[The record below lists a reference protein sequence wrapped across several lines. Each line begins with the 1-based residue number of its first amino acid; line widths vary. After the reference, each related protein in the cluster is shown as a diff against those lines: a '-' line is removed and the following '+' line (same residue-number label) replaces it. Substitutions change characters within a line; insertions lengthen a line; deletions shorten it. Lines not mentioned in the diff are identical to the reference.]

1 MEKFLVRGLKRVD
14 SLEKGYKYDEDEFSD
29 KKEDEKTIKNLKF
42 SSMLFDPSLK
52 SEFKNKFNL
61 NDLEQKLKKLK
72 FKDSARKRSVI
83 NFILNLNKFFSDS
96 EKYNFTKDL
105 VKISDKDIIDSF
117 ADENIS
123 DILKDYRDKFNNFK
137 RKWDT
142 NKVPKKIKDLEDY
155 IL

>member
-1 MEKFLVRGLKRVD
+1 
-14 SLEKGYKYDEDEFSD
+14 
-29 KKEDEKTIKNLKF
+29 
-42 SSMLFDPSLK
+42 MLFDPSLK